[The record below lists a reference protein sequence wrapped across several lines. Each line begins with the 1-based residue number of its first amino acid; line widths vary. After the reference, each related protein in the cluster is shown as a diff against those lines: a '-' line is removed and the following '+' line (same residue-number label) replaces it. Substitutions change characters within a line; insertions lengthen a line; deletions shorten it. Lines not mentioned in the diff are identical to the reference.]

1 VADRRVRIEDD
12 RREWNKLKR
21 RIKKANRIHVV
32 AGITHE
38 PGPPVPG
45 GPTVAEYASINELG
59 LGVPARPFM
68 AHFYDTS
75 EPYIFRF
82 VENAFTK
89 YIAGNVTLEMALNA
103 TGLMMQKGIKKSI
116 QTAYQWALPNA
127 DYTHLKK
134 MARGR
139 WNQRHAAVIGPN
151 MGTKP
156 LIDYGIMLNSVT
168 FEIRQGMIR

>member
-1 VADRRVRIEDD
+1 MATRRVRIEDD
-12 RREWNKLKR
+12 RREWAKLKK
-21 RIKKANRIHVV
+21 RIRKANRIHVV

-38 PGPPVPG
+38 HGPQEPG

-68 AHFYDTS
+68 AHFYDNR

-82 VENAFTK
+82 AENAMTK
-89 YIAGNVTLEMALNA
+89 YIAGAVTLEQALSA
-103 TGLMMQKGIKKSI
+103 MGLMMQKGIKNSI
-116 QTAYQWALPNA
+116 RTAYQWAQPNA
-127 DYTHLKK
+127 DSTHLRKLHK
-134 MARGR
+134 GR

-156 LIDYGIMLNSVT
+156 LIDNGIMLNVVT